1 MGAVAPEPDACP
13 RCAANVAPGQ
23 EYCVE
28 CGARLPT
35 PRGVVPA
42 LAGAWRSRVRWYPGD
57 WVWFA
62 LLLLVVAGASAAV
75 AIAAT
80 GERQRGVRVVVA
92 TSDQPVPVKPSPRQ
106 ATSTPTPAER
116 RRTTT
121 APARKPGTLVQW
133 PFGKTA
139 YTVVLSS
146 FPSAAGERTALQ
158 LARKGSRAGLL
169 DVGFLDSSRYTS
181 LHPGYYVVFS
191 GVYES
196 ADDAQSAL
204 QQAVKKGFKKAY
216 TRQIVS

>member
-1 MGAVAPEPDACP
+1 VGAVAPEPDACP
-13 RCAANVAPGQ
+13 RCGAGVARGQ

-28 CGARLPT
+28 CGTRLPSQH
-35 PRGVVPA
+35 GVVPA
-42 LAGAWRSRVRWYPGD
+42 LGDAWRSRFRWYPGD
-57 WVWFA
+57 WLWFA
-62 LLLLVVAGASAAV
+62 LVLLVVAGASAAV

-80 GERQRGVRVVVA
+80 GDQSSGVNVVVA
-92 TSDQPVPVKPSPRQ
+92 TSDRPVPAKPSPRQ

-116 RRTTT
+116 RQTTT

-133 PFGKTA
+133 PFGRTA

-146 FPSAAGERTALQ
+146 FPSAAGERTASQ
-158 LARKGSRAGLL
+158 LARKASRAGLL
-169 DVGFLDSSRYTS
+169 DVGFLDSSKITS
-181 LHPGYYVVFS
+181 LHPGYFVVFS

>member
-1 MGAVAPEPDACP
+1 M
-13 RCAANVAPGQ
+13 
-23 EYCVE
+23 E
-28 CGARLPT
+28 CGARLPA
-35 PRGVVPA
+35 PHGVVPA

-62 LLLLVVAGASAAV
+62 LALLVVAGASAAV

-80 GERQRGVRVVVA
+80 GEQQSGVRVVVA
-92 TSDQPVPVKPSPRQ
+92 TSDRPVPVKPSPRQ

-116 RRTTT
+116 RGTTT
-121 APARKPGTLVQW
+121 TPARKPGTLVQW

-146 FPSAAGERTALQ
+146 FPSAAGERTAIQ

-169 DVGFLDSSRYTS
+169 DVGFLDSNRYTS